1 MNKKDLSHYSTAWMG
16 VHKLRA
22 GKNISISSYWMIE
35 TETERKEEGRE
46 KGREWCVHRDRF
58 YLIFLL
64 NSWKILVLLKH
75 IHRTFFTKSQLKV
88 WIPTVFRL
96 PDLGPWH
103 TLPDLFLSP
112 LKKKNQKKI
121 ILMFTLLHYFYYT
134 HTGLHNSSEVNLIDS

>member
-22 GKNISISSYWMIE
+22 GKNISISSYWMI
-35 TETERKEEGRE
+35 ETERKEEGRE

-112 LKKKNQKKI
+112 LKKKKSKENNI
-121 ILMFTLLHYFYYT
+121 NVYFTSLFLLYT
-134 HTGLHNSSEVNLIDS
+134 HRSP